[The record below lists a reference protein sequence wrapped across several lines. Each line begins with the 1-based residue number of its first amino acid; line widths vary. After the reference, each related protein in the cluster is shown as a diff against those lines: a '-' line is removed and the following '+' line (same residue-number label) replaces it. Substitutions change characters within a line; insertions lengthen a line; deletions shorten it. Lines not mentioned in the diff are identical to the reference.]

1 MCKELMFINQTFK
14 YKGYTIDIRCEK
26 EAGDSVVKAYHHIYS
41 ENGDM
46 VLANI
51 TPYDASQ
58 MTVKMWIDAGMPE
71 RLLVNGISVPFTRD
85 DLEILTE
92 NKENKNA

>member
-1 MCKELMFINQTFK
+1 
-14 YKGYTIDIRCEK
+14 
-26 EAGDSVVKAYHHIYS
+26 
-41 ENGDM
+41 M